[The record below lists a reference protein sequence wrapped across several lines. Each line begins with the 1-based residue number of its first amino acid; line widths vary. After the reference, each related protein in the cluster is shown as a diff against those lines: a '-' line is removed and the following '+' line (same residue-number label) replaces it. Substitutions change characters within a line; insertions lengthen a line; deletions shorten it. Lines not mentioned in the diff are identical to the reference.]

1 MCCLGGGVERY
12 LVLVVRRDPALVSLE
27 QIVAHG
33 DDIIDGQLGDRVGSC
48 EVVVKVTSNLSETYP
63 NGHKN
68 KFTPVTS
75 CINL

>member
-33 DDIIDGQLGDRVGSC
+33 DDIIDGQRGGRVGSC

-63 NGHKN
+63 NGYKS
-68 KFTPVTS
+68 KFIV
-75 CINL
+75 

>member
-33 DDIIDGQLGDRVGSC
+33 DDVIDGQLGCRVGSC
-48 EVVVKVTSNLSETYP
+48 EVVVKVTSNLSETSP
-63 NGHKN
+63 NGYKS
-68 KFTPVTS
+68 KFIV
-75 CINL
+75 